1 MAGGSDWVGL
11 WKNELYQGGD
21 QEPLKIF
28 EKGWGVIISIPWEN

>member
-1 MAGGSDWVGL
+1 MAGGSDWAGL

-21 QEPLKIF
+21 QEPLEIF